1 MSSNTNNNQAV
12 PIYEDNTATPSAR
25 IPSNQNNQFVLQPAQ
40 SANSLPGY
48 IGTGQRVREAAG
60 FFTPIPIPV
69 LAGQEDLTVAQ
80 PVHNVFD
87 VNGWMAQ
94 NTPAGANHQLHL
106 LTPQQLHTAYNTT
119 FAPAGNPVAVTTTP
133 HGYHVQGNWHMG
145 QVHNAMNERMARP
158 VPDAVPFWTS
168 HGLVRQDE
176 AYRAGPP
183 IPGTMWPTPAVGMTM
198 HVPTIQ
204 IAQQNG
210 MHIQTVNPQGH
221 VQWIWQGRQ

>member
-1 MSSNTNNNQAV
+1 MSLNPNNNQAV
-12 PIYEDNTATPSAR
+12 QIYEDNTATPSCR
-25 IPSNQNNQFVLQPAQ
+25 VPSSQNNQFVLQPAQ

-48 IGTGQRVREAAG
+48 MGTGQRVRESSG
-60 FFTPIPIPV
+60 FFTPIPVPV
-69 LAGQEDLTVAQ
+69 LAGQENRSVAQ

-106 LTPQQLHTAYNTT
+106 LTPQQLHTAHNTT
-119 FAPAGNPVAVTTTP
+119 FVPAGNPVAVTTTT
-133 HGYHVQGNWHMG
+133 HGYHVEGNWHMG
-145 QVHNAMNERMARP
+145 QLHGAINERMARL
-158 VPDAVPFWTS
+158 VPDAVPFWTAN
-168 HGLVRQDE
+168 GLVRQDQ
-176 AYRAGPP
+176 AYRVGPP

-204 IAQQNG
+204 VAQQNG